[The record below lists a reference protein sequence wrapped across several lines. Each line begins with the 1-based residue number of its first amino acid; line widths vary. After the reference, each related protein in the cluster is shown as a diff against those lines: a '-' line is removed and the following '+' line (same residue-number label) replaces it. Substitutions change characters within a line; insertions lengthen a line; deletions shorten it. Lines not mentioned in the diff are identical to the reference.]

1 MGFLDNLFGKRPKDT
16 VVLQPRKPSE
26 IAAQR
31 AIEPVNPLPA
41 VVDDYTPDMLSLG
54 WYYSEGKQQFQM
66 AKIPHKDRAVHMYVI
81 GASGSGK
88 TKFLEFPIQQDI
100 NLGNGF
106 CIIDPHGDLVEETK
120 GFLAAYYQRTNDE
133 RIFDR
138 VIIVDPTDPTY
149 TVGFNVL
156 ETPEGVA
163 PIEQAQELIM
173 VFKRIWASSW
183 GARMEELMR
192 NALISLSLAGLTLGH
207 LSQFLTSQPF
217 RSQVMAKVSHPIAKP
232 YFERFDSMSKAAQLT
247 WTEPVTNKVNAF
259 LSDERISQMLSFPKS
274 SFNLREVMDKKKIL
288 LIKLNKGKLRESSDL
303 LGSLFMAKIQL
314 AAFSRTDIPESARV
328 PFYLYIDEFQ
338 NFASESFSV
347 ILSEARKYGLSLI
360 MAHQTLEQIPTELR
374 SIILGNTGIQVY
386 FRTNRTDAQ
395 LLAKE
400 AFTYSGYNVKTVQM
414 SSSRMNTKYWS
425 LGEEWERNFA
435 KLQSLPPR
443 HCFIKHKIEGG
454 MLPLETED
462 ITPAWQALGMRPDD
476 YSVYLESLPF
486 GRKYLLER
494 SALTQTQ
501 TEQHSPDAPQGDKPL
516 ADEQQQ
522 AFLEF
527 IVANPDTPISSV
539 YKALGVGVWKG
550 NQLRDE
556 LKAQGLL
563 EELEVRT
570 GRTGAGRAAKLV
582 IPSFTA
588 LELLGKEPPVG
599 RGGVIHRH
607 IQHLVE
613 EGAAAKGFTAKCE
626 YDLGNGGIVD
636 VHLENEE
643 VKIAVEIAAMSKPQ
657 REIAHIRHCLEVG
670 YDKVFDVFVD
680 QRLLER
686 TQEAM
691 QGQFSDE
698 EQGRV
703 QLLHLSK
710 LSGVV

>member
-120 GFLAAYYQRTNDE
+120 GFLAAYYQRTND
-133 RIFDR
+133 RSIFDR

-217 RSQVMAKVSHPIAKP
+217 RSQVMAKVNHPIAKP

-274 SFNLREVMDKKKIL
+274 TFNLREVMDRRKIL

-374 SIILGNTGIQVY
+374 SMVLGNTGIQVY

-414 SSSRMNTKYWS
+414 RGNRMDTKFWS

-435 KLQSLPPR
+435 KIQSLPPR

-462 ITPAWQALGMRPDD
+462 INPAWQALGMRPDD
-476 YSVYLESLPF
+476 YPAYLASLPF
-486 GRKYLLER
+486 GKKYLLER
-494 SALTQTQ
+494 SVLTQTQ
-501 TEQHSPDAPQGDKPL
+501 TEQQSPDAAQGNKPL

-522 AFLEF
+522 AFLEY
-527 IVANPDTPISSV
+527 IVANPDTAISSV
-539 YKALGVGVWKG
+539 YKAIGVGVWKG

-556 LKAQGLL
+556 LKAQGFL

-570 GRTGAGRAAKLV
+570 GRTGAGRPTKVV
-582 IPSFTA
+582 ILTFTA
-588 LELLGKEPPVG
+588 LELLGKEPSVG
-599 RGGVIHRH
+599 RAGVIHRH
-607 IQHLVE
+607 IQHLVA
-613 EGAAAKGFTAKCE
+613 EGASAKGFTAKCE

-636 VHLENEE
+636 VHLENEDA
-643 VKIAVEIAAMSKPQ
+643 KIAVEIAAMSKPS
-657 REIAHIRHCLEVG
+657 REIAHIRHCLDAG
-670 YDKVFDVFVD
+670 YDRVYDVFVD

-686 TQEAM
+686 TTEALA
-691 QGQFSDE
+691 GFTDAE
-698 EQGRV
+698 REKI
-703 QLLHLSK
+703 QLVPLSR
-710 LSGVV
+710 LEAVV